1 MAPAD
6 AQQASGL
13 LQVQVAYSP
22 HPEVVDLVSL
32 ALPAASTLGDAL
44 VNSGLLER
52 HALGDPKALVC
63 GVWAK
68 LRPLDHPLRDG
79 DRVEV
84 YRPLRVDPKEARRQ
98 RYRKTSDRKRSVRRA
113 AAAGPGGQA
122 PEDR

>member
-6 AQQASGL
+6 AQQAMGL
-13 LQVQVAYSP
+13 VQVQVAYSP
-22 HPEVVDLVSL
+22 QPEVVDLVSL
-32 ALPAASTLGDAL
+32 TLPGASTVRDAL

-98 RYRKTSDRKRSVRRA
+98 RYRKTSDRKRSVRSA
-113 AAAGPGGQA
+113 AAAGPGGHA

>member
-6 AQQASGL
+6 AQQAMGQ

-22 HPEVVDLVSL
+22 QPEVVDLVSL

-98 RYRKTSDRKRSVRRA
+98 RYRKTSDRKRSVRSA
-113 AAAGPGGQA
+113 AAAGPGGHA

>member
-6 AQQASGL
+6 AQQAMGL
-13 LQVQVAYSP
+13 VQVQMAYSP
-22 HPEVVDLVSL
+22 QPEVVDLVTL
-32 ALPAASTLGDAL
+32 TLPGASTVRDAL

-98 RYRKTSDRKRSVRRA
+98 RYRKTSDRKRSVRSA